1 MLFGEALPSIKS
13 TSQTKHKMFK
23 KGLCYYLGRLFV
35 FFLFLHA
42 LVYIPFL
49 VFLLCG
55 YLAEVLKINIELSYL
70 PEIVS
75 TYIGTCV
82 YLFGRTDL
90 GYYMPLMTLL
100 YVLLVSN
107 KIVQNRKKK

>member
-1 MLFGEALPSIKS
+1 
-13 TSQTKHKMFK
+13 MFK
-23 KGLCYYLGRLFV
+23 KGLRYYLGSIFI

-42 LVYIPFL
+42 LVYTPFL

-55 YLAEVLKINIELSYL
+55 YLAEVFKINMGLPNP

-75 TYIGTCV
+75 IYIGACIHL
-82 YLFGRTDL
+82 YGRTDL

-100 YVLLVSN
+100 YVLVISN